1 MAGKIQLTPAELL
14 AQSQE
19 MLSLQKEFESLFGQ
33 TNTLLTQVN
42 QNWSANLANN
52 FVGKLTSAQK
62 GFANVIA
69 LLEQGGN
76 MAATSAKTFESMDSL
91 LSKVMN
97 GDSFLGTI
105 GGGIAGVA
113 GTIGG
118 IAGVAGGVGGFGG
131 IAAAGGGVANV
142 LKDMDWGKVGSTLS
156 DFGEYAWN
164 QLKQDWQGAGE
175 TMEWLGEQYNKLP
188 AEVRKKIEKTLGG
201 TMTTSISV
209 TYDIITGNV
218 TWDTAY
224 DMIDEIWGKTSTGAA
239 IKGVINEVFENG
251 ALERQSYYDQLSFDQ
266 MDEGHII
273 TGFTTQIGAF
283 TDTILIGSIDILGD
297 IGAGILQDLPLVG
310 LVEDAIG
317 IDIAEG
323 WNGLMDAAHDG
334 MNHLITEGAEAMG
347 QLEEMAQEF
356 VVDVYETGKEVVSD
370 VIDAG
375 KEVVNDVIDTG
386 KEVVND
392 VIDVG
397 KDLCNK
403 AGEAISDFGDGLKNG
418 LSKLKF
424 W

>member
-118 IAGVAGGVGGFGG
+118 IAGVAGGVTGFGG

-224 DMIDEIWGKTSTGAA
+224 DVIDEVWGKTSTGAA

-251 ALERQSYYDQLSFDQ
+251 ALERQSYYDQLFFDQ
-266 MDEGHII
+266 MDQGHILTGI
-273 TGFTTQIGAF
+273 TSQLGAF

-297 IGAGILQDLPLVG
+297 IGTGILQDLPLVG

-375 KEVVNDVIDTG
+375 KEV
-386 KEVVND
+386 
-392 VIDVG
+392 
-397 KDLCNK
+397 
-403 AGEAISDFGDGLKNG
+403 
-418 LSKLKF
+418 
-424 W
+424 